1 MPDYLQEVR
10 QVIVD
15 DMKNQGIIDT
25 KGEII
30 DIDGYVDYL
39 VHESNRIQS
48 QINKHQEP
56 GGYYVNMLYKDLDV
70 VREMLAAVEQKQPSH
85 ESELIEKFE
94 RKQTERKAKIQKL
107 TNGAKHVIRLFG
119 FQRKPVSSEHTK

>member
-10 QVIVD
+10 KVIVD

-39 VHESNRIQS
+39 IRESNRIQS
-48 QINKHQEP
+48 QINKYQEP

-70 VREMLAAVEQKQPSH
+70 VREMLSVVEPHKQSR
-85 ESELIEKFE
+85 EEELIQRFE
-94 RKQTERKAKIQKL
+94 EKQTNRKAKIQKL
-107 TNGAKHVIRLFG
+107 TNGAKQVIRLFG

>member
-10 QVIVD
+10 KVIVD

-39 VHESNRIQS
+39 IRESNRIQS

-70 VREMLAAVEQKQPSH
+70 VREMLSVVEPHKQSR
-85 ESELIEKFE
+85 EEELIQRFE
-94 RKQTERKAKIQKL
+94 EKQTNRKAKIQKL
-107 TNGAKHVIRLFG
+107 TNGAKQVIRLFG